1 MKIAIFANGTLPR
14 LEEVPRLVQ
23 SCHLIIAADGG
34 ARHCLAVN
42 IVPQVVIGDFD
53 SLSPAELE
61 TLQARGAQIIRF
73 PTRKDFTD
81 LELALEYARQQNP
94 DEMIILG
101 GLGQRW
107 DQTLANILLLSN
119 PANQDFRIRLIDGAQ
134 EIMLIHAS
142 QTVEV
147 QGQPGDTVSLIPIQ
161 GNADGITTSGLEY
174 SLANE
179 RLWFGTARGV
189 SNVLLGSSGTIHLE
203 QGMLICII
211 IHQELLT

>member
-14 LEEVPRLVQ
+14 LEEAPRLVQ
-23 SCHLIIAADGG
+23 DCQLVIAADGG
-34 ARHCLAVN
+34 ALHCLEAK
-42 IVPQVVIGDFD
+42 ITPQVVIGDFD

-61 TLQARGAQIIRF
+61 ILQAQGAQIIRY

-94 DEMIILG
+94 DRIIILG

-119 PANQDFRIRLIDGAQ
+119 PANQDLRISLIDGTQ

-142 QTVEV
+142 QTSEV
-147 QGQPGDTVSLIPIQ
+147 HGQPGDTVSLIPIQ
-161 GNADGITTSGLEY
+161 GDATGITTQGLEY
-174 SLANE
+174 PLANE
-179 RLWFGTARGV
+179 CLRFGTARGV
-189 SNVLLGSSGTIHLE
+189 SNILLEFTGTIHLE
-203 QGMLICII
+203 QGMLICVI
-211 IHQELLT
+211 IHQE